1 MLLEPGHV
9 IDGKYRL
16 VRIIGTGGMGAVY
29 EGENTLIRRR
39 VAIKVLHAANTNSVE
54 SVRRF
59 EREAQAAGQIG
70 NDHILEVLDLG
81 SLPNGDRYLVME
93 YLDGETLAERIERH
107 GRLTPAQIA
116 PIARQFLEALV
127 SAHAAGII
135 HRDLKPENIFIL
147 RSKAGRTDFVK
158 LIDFGIS
165 KFSRPFEGAE
175 HKMTRADAVLGTPCY
190 MSPEQARGAS
200 KTDVRSDIYS
210 CGVILYE
217 AVTGRLPFEGTSFN
231 DLMFKIALS
240 DAPSPVAVQPDLD
253 PEFASIINRA
263 IARDPDR
270 RYPSALEFAQ
280 TLDEWAAKNGVTD
293 ALSFTPAPR
302 DSLGRQAVL
311 RNAPTLNIDDD
322 ATSPGVDGAAA
333 KAATPGAEL
342 RKTGTE
348 ESWARSKAEPLPHNP
363 RGSRMRIAVASVA
376 GLIAVGLAIAVL
388 ARPGSGSAPETAAA
402 AARPLPSAA
411 PPAAPAPS
419 STPGSPAAAVAPS
432 VPSAQTVADAP
443 TASAAVL
450 PSTAP
455 PAHPAKAA
463 AAAHPTPAPAP
474 APSANA
480 PKPKAKSTT
489 VKGFDLGY

>member
-1 MLLEPGHV
+1 MSGNVRCGRGLGPATFESEKAVIDGTFTYWTQMLLEPGHV

-16 VRIIGTGGMGAVY
+16 VRVIGTGGMGAVY

-39 VAIKVLHAANTNSVE
+39 VAIKVLHAANTTSAD

-210 CGVILYE
+210 CGVILFE
-217 AVTGRLPFEGTSFN
+217 SVTGRLPFEGESFN
-231 DLMFKIALS
+231 DLMFKIALY
-240 DAPSPVAVQPDLD
+240 DAPSVLEHVPTLD
-253 PEFASIINRA
+253 PAFAAIVGRA
-263 IARDPDR
+263 VARDPNARFPTAQD
-270 RYPSALEFAQ
+270 FA
-280 TLDEWAAKNGVTD
+280 D
-293 ALSFTPAPR
+293 ALDAWMRNIQLT
-302 DSLGRQAVL
+302 DSLSATR
-311 RNAPTLNIDDD
+311 PSD
-322 ATSPGVDGAAA
+322 AFP
-333 KAATPGAEL
+333 
-342 RKTGTE
+342 
-348 ESWARSKAEPLPHNP
+348 
-363 RGSRMRIAVASVA
+363 
-376 GLIAVGLAIAVL
+376 
-388 ARPGSGSAPETAAA
+388 
-402 AARPLPSAA
+402 
-411 PPAAPAPS
+411 
-419 STPGSPAAAVAPS
+419 
-432 VPSAQTVADAP
+432 
-443 TASAAVL
+443 ASAA
-450 PSTAP
+450 SR
-455 PAHPAKAA
+455 
-463 AAAHPTPAPAP
+463 TP
-474 APSANA
+474 
-480 PKPKAKSTT
+480 
-489 VKGFDLGY
+489 

>member
-29 EGENTLIRRR
+29 EGENVLIRRR
-39 VAIKVLHAANTNSVE
+39 VAIKVLHAANTTSTE

-93 YLDGETLAERIERH
+93 YLDGETLAERIERF

-165 KFSRPFEGAE
+165 KFSNNFEVGE
-175 HKMTRADAVLGTPCY
+175 HRMTRADAVLGTPCY

-200 KTDVRSDIYS
+200 KTDVRSDTYS

-240 DAPSPVAVQPDLD
+240 DAPSPLSVQPDLD
-253 PEFASIINRA
+253 PEFAAIINHA
-263 IARDPDR
+263 IARDPNKR
-270 RYPSALEFAQ
+270 FASAAEFAQ
-280 TLDEWAAKNGVTD
+280 ALDVWSAKNGVTE
-293 ALSFTPAPR
+293 ALTYTPAPP
-302 DSLGRQAVL
+302 DSVARQVVL
-311 RNAPTLNIDDD
+311 RNAPTLANEEEN
-322 ATSPGVDGAAA
+322 TSPSINRASPPTV
-333 KAATPGAEL
+333 PAEL
-342 RKTGTE
+342 LKTGTE
-348 ESWARSKAEPLPHNP
+348 ESWARSKAELLPQNP
-363 RGSRMRIAVASVA
+363 RASRWRTIAVAAVA
-376 GLIAVGLAIAVL
+376 GLVTVGLGIAVFTRPP
-388 ARPGSGSAPETAAA
+388 ARPMPESTTAVAA
-402 AARPLPSAA
+402 Q
-411 PPAAPAPS
+411 PPASATSPVPAPS
-419 STPGSPAAAVAPS
+419 STSSAAVALGSPAA
-432 VPSAQTVADAP
+432 TDAP
-443 TASAAVL
+443 AAGVAKDPTPGATTPPPHHDPAKLPPAARPASAT
-450 PSTAP
+450 TA
-455 PAHPAKAA
+455 
-463 AAAHPTPAPAP
+463 
-474 APSANA
+474 
-480 PKPKAKSTT
+480 KPKAKTTT

>member
-1 MLLEPGHV
+1 MLLEPGQV

-39 VAIKVLHAANTNSVE
+39 VAIKVLHAANTNSAD

-93 YLDGETLAERIERH
+93 FLDGETLAERIERF
-107 GRLTPAQIA
+107 GRLTPVQIA

-165 KFSRPFEGAE
+165 KFSRPFEGGE
-175 HKMTRADAVLGTPCY
+175 HRMTRADAVLGTPCY

-217 AVTGRLPFEGTSFN
+217 SVTGRLPFEGTSFN

-240 DAPSPVAVQPDLD
+240 DAPSPLSVQPDLD
-253 PEFASIINRA
+253 VEFAAIINRA
-263 IARDPDR
+263 IARDPNKRFD
-270 RYPSALEFAQ
+270 SALEFAQ
-280 TLDEWAAKNGVTD
+280 AIDAWSAKNGVTD
-293 ALSFTPAPR
+293 GLGFTPAPAETTAR
-302 DSLGRQAVL
+302 HMIL
-311 RNAPTLNIDDD
+311 RNQPTLVGEDEKT
-322 ATSPGVDGAAA
+322 APGVDRVRAHASSA
-333 KAATPGAEL
+333 AEL

-348 ESWARSKAEPLPHNP
+348 ESWARSKAEPLPQNP
-363 RGSRMRIAVASVA
+363 RGSRRGTIAVASIA
-376 GLIAVGLAIAVL
+376 GLVALGLAIAVL
-388 ARPGSGSAPETAAA
+388 ARPGSGSTPESASA
-402 AARPLPSAA
+402 AARPPTASTTAPSASSSA
-411 PPAAPAPS
+411 VALAASAAAAPAVVGANAAATSDGPAGSAAGLASGPPAAHHDTAKPAPAR
-419 STPGSPAAAVAPS
+419 PAAAS
-432 VPSAQTVADAP
+432 
-443 TASAAVL
+443 TAS
-450 PSTAP
+450 TA
-455 PAHPAKAA
+455 
-463 AAAHPTPAPAP
+463 
-474 APSANA
+474 
-480 PKPKAKSTT
+480 KPKAKAST

>member
-1 MLLEPGHV
+1 MLLEAGHV

-16 VRIIGTGGMGAVY
+16 VRVIGTGGMGAVY

-39 VAIKVLHAANTNSVE
+39 VAIKVLHAASTNSD

-93 YLDGETLAERIERH
+93 YLDGETLAERIERF

-116 PIARQFLEALV
+116 PLARQFLEALV

-165 KFSRPFEGAE
+165 KFSRSFEGNE
-175 HKMTRADAVLGTPCY
+175 QRMTRADAVLGTPCY

-240 DAPSPVAVQPDLD
+240 DAPSPLLAMPDLD
-253 PEFASIINRA
+253 PEFAGIINHA
-263 IARDPDR
+263 IARDPNKR
-270 RYPSALEFAQ
+270 FESAAIFAEAI
-280 TLDEWAAKNGVTD
+280 DAWSAKNGVTEVL
-293 ALSFTPAPR
+293 AYTPAP
-302 DSLGRQAVL
+302 SESVARQVIA
-311 RNAPTLNIDDD
+311 RNAATLTNEEET
-322 ATSPGVDGAAA
+322 TSPAISRMQGGAV
-333 KAATPGAEL
+333 GGDL

-348 ESWARSKAEPLPHNP
+348 ESWARSKAEPMPQNP
-363 RGSRMRIAVASVA
+363 RGSRRRTIAMASAA
-376 GLIAVGLAIAVL
+376 GLVVVGLAIAVL
-388 ARPGSGSAPETAAA
+388 ARPGSVPERTPVAAA
-402 AARPLPSAA
+402 GQ
-411 PPAAPAPS
+411 PPAQAIAITS
-419 STPGSPAAAVAPS
+419 SASP
-432 VPSAQTVADAP
+432 AP
-443 TASAAVL
+443 TASAAGTPAPTVSATADA
-450 PSTAP
+450 PATSATGQPVVASTAAP
-455 PAHPAKAA
+455 QHRDAAKPAA
-463 AAAHPTPAPAP
+463 AARPAVQSAAGPA
-474 APSANA
+474 
-480 PKPKAKSTT
+480 KPKAKSNSL
-489 VKGFDLGY
+489 KGFDLGY